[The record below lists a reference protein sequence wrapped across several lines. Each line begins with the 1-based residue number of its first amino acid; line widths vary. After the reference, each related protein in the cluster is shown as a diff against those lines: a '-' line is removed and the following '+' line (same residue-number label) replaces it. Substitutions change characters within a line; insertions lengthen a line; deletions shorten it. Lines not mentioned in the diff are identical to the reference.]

1 MIAFAPIMLSQKRE
15 YAPYLQ
21 SCGDRG
27 CEYSFTNLFIW
38 GRQKAAVID
47 GHLALF
53 SQFDRKTLYPF
64 PVGIGDKKPVL
75 DAIIADSAARGIPCR
90 FSGLTEPDIRLL
102 EQLYPQQF
110 CFHADR
116 NSFDYVYSIDDLA
129 DLPGRAYQKKRNQ
142 INRFLQVYP
151 NYALT
156 PIDSENL
163 CLAQEVFDLWYD
175 QRSHSEPAMDFH
187 MERSAVKK
195 ALDNYEALLL
205 EGMLLFIDGK
215 PVAVSIASALS
226 EDTFDVH
233 FEKALEGVV
242 SGYAFINRSFSR
254 YLREKYPEVKWLN
267 REDDLGLEGLRKA
280 KLDYH
285 PHHMVEKAW
294 AHLLEDNYDY

>member
-1 MIAFAPIMLSQKRE
+1 MIAFEPIALPQKTDYDRYLLSCE
-15 YAPYLQ
+15 N
-21 SCGDRG
+21 RG

-38 GRQKAAVID
+38 GRQKAALLN

-53 SQFDRKTLYPF
+53 SQFDRRTLYPF
-64 PVGIGDKKPVL
+64 PVGFGDKKPVL

-90 FSGLTEPDIRLL
+90 LSGLTEADIRLL
-102 EQLYPQQF
+102 ESLYPQRF
-110 CFHADR
+110 CFHPDR
-116 NSFDYVYSIDDLA
+116 NSFDYVYRIDDLA

-142 INRFLQVYP
+142 INRFLQTYSH
-151 NYALT
+151 YALT
-156 PIDSENL
+156 PITPDNL
-163 CLAQEVFDLWYD
+163 PQAWEVFDLWYT
-175 QRSHSEPAMDFH
+175 QRSHSDPTMDFH
-187 MERSAVKK
+187 MEKTAVKK
-195 ALDNYEALLL
+195 ALDNYAALQL
-205 EGMLLFIDGK
+205 EGMLLFLDGK

-242 SGYAFINRSFSR
+242 SGYAFINRGFSR
-254 YLREKYPEVKWLN
+254 YLREKYAAVKWLN

-285 PHHMVEKAW
+285 PHHLVEKAW